1 MTSPEKATATVGRK
15 RNHKLDEAILESAID
30 ILAAA
35 GFDGMTMD
43 MVSTQAKVG
52 KATVYRR
59 WSSKAELVRD
69 AMVHMSRNSLN
80 IEHLPDTG
88 TLRSDLMAL
97 LKPHSLEY
105 SERKLKVLAGLGS
118 FYAGYQKI
126 AEDAMQ
132 GIFEP
137 WSVLNRT
144 LMLRAQERG
153 EISPQADIDMA
164 CEIIVAM
171 VIYHSRIEHRVFS
184 KEDYAALL
192 DHILLPA
199 LKHAEG

>member
-1 MTSPEKATATVGRK
+1 
-15 RNHKLDEAILESAID
+15 
-30 ILAAA
+30 
-35 GFDGMTMD
+35 MD

-88 TLRSDLMAL
+88 TLRGDLMAL

-118 FYAGYQKI
+118 FYAGYQEI

-171 VIYHSRIEHRVFS
+171 VTYHSSHRTPCFLAKKTMPPYWIIFCCRTQTRRRLIDS
-184 KEDYAALL
+184 CGL
-192 DHILLPA
+192 
-199 LKHAEG
+199 